1 MRDLTTAAAASR
13 LQRDIQSG
21 SILARKWISEHR
33 DDLTPRA
40 RKVAYVLAQH
50 ASVREKRHRTRHLQ
64 PGEVA
69 CWPSMRVVARK
80 LRVSRRTV
88 LRAIQDLES
97 AGLTKVRSRFTNA
110 YVFGSVT
117 PVGTL
122 VNPYKNSQGPCS
134 RSRTSRSGISVGTVF
149 MQMMER
155 ARQRRIATMEAE
167 Q

>member
-1 MRDLTTAAAASR
+1 MRNLTTAAAASH
-13 LQRDIQSG
+13 LQSG

-40 RKVAYVLAQH
+40 RKVAHVLAQH
-50 ASVREKRHRTRHLQ
+50 ASVREKRHRTRHLH

-69 CWPSMRVVARK
+69 CWPSMRRVARK

-97 AGLTKVRSRFTNA
+97 AGLRKVRTRFCNS

-122 VNPYKNSQGPCS
+122 VNPYRNSPQGSCS

-149 MQMMER
+149 LEMMER